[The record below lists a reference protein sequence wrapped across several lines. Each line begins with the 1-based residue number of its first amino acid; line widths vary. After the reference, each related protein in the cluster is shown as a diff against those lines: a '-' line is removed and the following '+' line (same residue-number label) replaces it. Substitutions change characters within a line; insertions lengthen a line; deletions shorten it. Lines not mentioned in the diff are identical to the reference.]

1 MECHVEKGVHHDK
14 RTTFTLDYP
23 TGRFSGIFYLHL
35 IRGGKGEE
43 SMTVGEIITAVLAVA
58 SAIVLLSNAA
68 EKIAKAVHAAKKPNN
83 ILNDRVSDLEEWRKT
98 VDAKQEADKKH
109 LDNIDAG
116 NRVTQLA
123 LLALLDHGI
132 DGNNIDQMQ
141 HAKEELQSHLI
152 NR

>member
-1 MECHVEKGVHHDK
+1 MGN
-14 RTTFTLDYP
+14 LSP
-23 TGRFSGIFYLHL
+23 
-35 IRGGKGEE
+35 
-43 SMTVGEIITAVLAVA
+43 GEIITLVVGGILALSGIISTVGGAV
-58 SAIVLLSNAA
+58 
-68 EKIAKAVHAAKKPNN
+68 EKIAKAVRAAKAPND
-83 ILNDRVSDLEEWRKT
+83 LQNDRITDLEEWRKI
-98 VDAKQEADKKH
+98 VDRKLNADKQH
-109 LDNIDAG
+109 LDNLDAG

>member
-1 MECHVEKGVHHDK
+1 MDNL
-14 RTTFTLDYP
+14 TPNQLWTL
-23 TGRFSGIFYLHL
+23 L
-35 IRGGKGEE
+35 
-43 SMTVGEIITAVLAVA
+43 LAAA

-68 EKIAKAVHAAKKPNN
+68 EKIAKAWRTAKAPNVKQDER
-83 ILNDRVSDLEEWRKT
+83 ISALETWKEG
-98 VDAKQEADKKH
+98 VDQKLDADKQH
-109 LDNIDAG
+109 LDSIDQG

-141 HAKEELQSHLI
+141 HAKEELQNHLI

>member
-1 MECHVEKGVHHDK
+1 MENLSLGETITIVIGCI
-14 RTTFTLDYP
+14 LALC
-23 TGRFSGIFYLHL
+23 GI
-35 IRGGKGEE
+35 I
-43 SMTVGEIITAVLAVA
+43 STVGG
-58 SAIVLLSNAA
+58 AI
-68 EKIAKAVHAAKKPNN
+68 EKIAKAVRVAKAPND
-83 ILNDRVSDLEEWRKT
+83 LQNDRLTALEEWRKS
-98 VDAKQEADKKH
+98 VDRKLNADKLH
-109 LDNIDAG
+109 LDSLDAG